1 MSKLR
6 VVIIVLLL
14 LTFVASFALAAETPL
29 IPSSSQP
36 VVPKSINQGV
46 GANQYGAEVF
56 DSLQGAGLVRLNGTS
71 ILNALQ
77 VTGSLITTHAEIGS
91 IEVSGEANL
100 TETTIHKGGFVTGSI
115 QAVRSTCEQPLIL
128 LTQKAVLTASRFD
141 AITFRK
147 DMAFKGKQILEL
159 RQGTIVNGPI
169 VFEGGKGEILLYPG
183 SQVLDKVS
191 GGKIIRKQ

>member
-1 MSKLR
+1 MKFR
-6 VVIIVLLL
+6 IAVMVLLL
-14 LTFVASFALAAETPL
+14 LSFVASFALAVEAPPEPAAA
-29 IPSSSQP
+29 
-36 VVPKSINQGV
+36 PKTVRQGV

-71 ILNALQ
+71 VLNALQ

-115 QAVRSTCEQPLIL
+115 QAVRSTCEQPLVL

-159 RQGTIVNGPI
+159 RQGTIVDGPI

-183 SQVLDKVS
+183 SQVLDKVT